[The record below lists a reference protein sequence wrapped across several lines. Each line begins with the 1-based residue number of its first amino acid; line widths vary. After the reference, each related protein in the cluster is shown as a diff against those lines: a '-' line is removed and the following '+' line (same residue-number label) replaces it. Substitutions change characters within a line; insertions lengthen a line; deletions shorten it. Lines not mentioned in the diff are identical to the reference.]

1 MQPTF
6 LMRQFPGLDVFGI
19 LSVVKTKSLC
29 RACAFIELWLLEAY
43 MLVPKPESEGPKS

>member
-19 LSVVKTKSLC
+19 LSVVKAKSLY
-29 RACAFIELWLLEAY
+29 RAYAFIELWLLEAY
-43 MLVPKPESEGPKS
+43 ITC